1 MKLLINEDPIPLLPS
16 LAMKVGLNAAL
27 FLQQLH
33 YRLNISKNIRDG
45 HKWVFN
51 TYDDW
56 MEEFPFWSLNTIKRI
71 TYDLEQKGYLI
82 STSKHNRMKI
92 DNTKWYR
99 IDYEQL
105 PFSYKPNEIP
115 ANPTWDATPPQH
127 ESTANPQLDAVPTH
141 TETVAYPT
149 MGRPITKE
157 LKNIKNKPIVEKNL
171 DVAHSVIQYLND
183 KTGKQFKPQ
192 SAATHKFINGRIK
205 EGYTQEDF
213 IRVIDLKTKQWL
225 NRPEFSAFLRPS
237 TLFNAT
243 NFENYVNE
251 LVTPKK
257 PKRHLPVAPVL
268 DFNKGDE

>member
-1 MKLLINEDPIPLLPS
+1 MKLLMNEEPIPLLPS

-33 YRLNISKNIRDG
+33 YRLNISKNIREG

-51 TYDDW
+51 SYDDW
-56 MEEFPFWSLNTIKRI
+56 KEEFPFWSLNTIKRI

-82 STSKHNRMKI
+82 STSKHNKMKI

-105 PFSYKPNEIP
+105 PFPYTPNEIP
-115 ANPTWDATPPQH
+115 ANPKWDAAPPQY
-127 ESTANPQLDAVPTH
+127 ETTTNPQLDAVPTH
-141 TETVAYPT
+141 TGTVAHPT
-149 MGRPITKE
+149 MRRPITKE
-157 LKNIKNKPIVEKNL
+157 LKNKKNKTIVEKNL
-171 DVAHSVIQYLND
+171 DVAQSVIHYLND
-183 KTGKQFKPQ
+183 KTGKHFKAE
-192 SAATHKFINGRIK
+192 SAATRKFINGRIK

-213 IRVIDLKTKQWL
+213 ISVIDLKTKQWL
-225 NRPEFSAFLRPS
+225 NRHEFSAFLRPS

-251 LVTPKK
+251 LVTSTK
-257 PKRHLPVAPVL
+257 PKRRPLVSPVL
-268 DFNKGDE
+268 DFNSGDA